1 MKREKE
7 NKRQKQQNE
16 SLRFLPH
23 TKRSPLSFLTS
34 NDDERGVGCL
44 GNDNLE
50 RRHLM
55 KRENEGLNNDA
66 LHLKQRKYMKSTCV
80 SHPQTQ
86 HTTCVWA

>member
-1 MKREKE
+1 
-7 NKRQKQQNE
+7 
-16 SLRFLPH
+16 
-23 TKRSPLSFLTS
+23 
-34 NDDERGVGCL
+34 
-44 GNDNLE
+44 
-50 RRHLM
+50 M